1 LSATG
6 RSDGG
11 AGFCAAAY
19 QISPGVMDMKFN
31 KKTLR
36 FAASMAAVFA
46 VLAVCA
52 RVTDSAL
59 PASADTSDKPVI
71 VLDAGHGGLDSG
83 AVGKNGTLE
92 KDVNLSVVKRLQQLL
107 ELSGFRTVLTR
118 SEDISVYDAGV
129 EGIRN
134 QKLSDMDN
142 RLELIQSYPD
152 SIFLCIHQNNFT
164 DPAYFGGQMFYNNNN
179 PGNRTLAQ
187 LMQNRFAQLQPGNDR
202 EIKLTGDELYLLKSN
217 KNPSLMIECGFLSN
231 PDEEAKLST
240 TEYQQQLAFTIY
252 SGLLDYLG
260 TTSPQEQWTE
270 DSPGLIDTDEF

>member
-1 LSATG
+1 
-6 RSDGG
+6 
-11 AGFCAAAY
+11 
-19 QISPGVMDMKFN
+19 MDMKFN

-92 KDVNLSVVKRLQQLL
+92 KDVNLSVVRRLQQLL

-270 DSPGLIDTDEF
+270 DSPGLVDTDEF